1 MILFSQVNQNKTKN
15 GLASTLFFGCDT
27 FGPKSIQSLDI
38 WSVID
43 WSQIG
48 WGPFV
53 QGDQIFG
60 DHLSRGTKFD
70 GDRLSR
76 GTKLV
81 GDHLSMGTKFLGTIC
96 PWGQKVGDRKSGD
109 QMGSGPNASQLKI
122 SKFNLECPLTSTASK
137 TASPNILKISSNHCS
152 FFKGSIAF

>member
-27 FGPKSIQSLDI
+27 CGPKSIQSLDI

-60 DHLSRGTKFD
+60 IHLSRGTNW
-70 GDRLSR
+70 
-76 GTKLV
+76 
-81 GDHLSMGTKFLGTIC
+81 MGTEFFGTIC
-96 PWGQKVGDRKSGD
+96 PWGQEVGEQKSGD
-109 QMGSGPNASQLKI
+109 QMDSRPNVSQ
-122 SKFNLECPLTSTASK
+122 P
-137 TASPNILKISSNHCS
+137 
-152 FFKGSIAF
+152 FFVCVH